1 VVYHAG
7 EYEVQARTGEFDDA
21 VQVASAIRSFVPP
34 PLARFLT
41 TQRWV
46 MVGAADLAGLVW
58 ASALCGPAGFIQAAA
73 GTTIAIQAR
82 PSHGDPL
89 EQLGS
94 PVPAG
99 LLAIDLAR
107 RMRARINGTLRR
119 RDTGFTLDVEQA
131 YPNCMKYIQRREFA
145 PGQPGSA
152 AGDGAPGPVTTA
164 DRLSVQD
171 TAVVRAADTMF
182 IATTAPAGS
191 DVSHR
196 GGQPGFIEV
205 TGPATVRFPDYA
217 GNSMFNTL
225 GNLHL
230 DQRAGLLIPDFGT
243 GDLLHL
249 SGTASVDFDPP
260 PDGQHPGAR
269 RIITVTA
276 SRVVRR
282 AAALPFR
289 YGRAEYSPFLPR
301 GPRAHTPD

>member
-1 VVYHAG
+1 MVYHAG

-21 VQVASAIRSFVPP
+21 AQIASAIRPFVPP

-41 TQRWV
+41 TQPWI
-46 MVGAADLAGLVW
+46 MLGAADPAGLVW
-58 ASALCGPAGFIQAAA
+58 ATALHGPPGFVQAADQ
-73 GTTIAIQAR
+73 TTIRIETL
-82 PSHGDPL
+82 PPPGDPL
-89 EQLGS
+89 QELGS
-94 PVPAG
+94 PAPAG

-119 RDTGFTLDVEQA
+119 RETGFTLDVEQA

-145 PGQPGSA
+145 PAPEAGSGGPA
-152 AGDGAPGPVTTA
+152 ATA
-164 DRLSVQD
+164 SYLSDED
-171 TAVVRAADTMF
+171 TALVRAADTMF

-196 GGQPGFIEV
+196 GGPPGFIEI
-205 TGPATVRFPDYA
+205 TGPGTVRFADYA

-230 DQRAGLLIPDFGT
+230 DERAGLLIPDFET

-249 SGTASVDFDPP
+249 SGSASVDFDPA
-260 PDGQHPGAR
+260 PDRQHPGAR
-269 RIITVTA
+269 RIVTVTA
-276 SRVVRR
+276 NRVVRR

-289 YGRAEYSPFLPR
+289 YRPAEYSPFLPR
-301 GPRAHTPD
+301 DTTI

>member
-7 EYEVQARTGEFDDA
+7 EHEVQARTGEFDDA
-21 VQVASAIRSFVPP
+21 VRVASVIRTFVPP
-34 PLARFLT
+34 PLARFLA
-41 TQRWV
+41 TQPWV
-46 MVGAADLAGLVW
+46 MVGAADPAGQVW
-58 ASALCGPAGFIQAAA
+58 ATVLYGPAGFIQAADE
-73 GTTIAIQAR
+73 TTIGIEALPPR
-82 PSHGDPL
+82 GDPL
-89 EQLGS
+89 EQLSS

-99 LLAIDLAR
+99 LLAIDFAR
-107 RMRARINGTLRR
+107 RMRARINGMLRR
-119 RDTGFTLDVEQA
+119 RETGFTLDVEQA

-145 PGQPGSA
+145 Q
-152 AGDGAPGPVTTA
+152 GDPGPAGSDGLPGPITIV
-164 DRLSVQD
+164 DHLSAQD
-171 TAVVRAADTMF
+171 SALVGAADTMF

-196 GGQPGFIEV
+196 GGQPGFIEI
-205 TGPATVRFPDYA
+205 TGPGTVRFADYP

-249 SGTASVDFDPP
+249 TGSASVDFDPP
-260 PDGQHPGAR
+260 PDHRHPGAR
-269 RIITVTA
+269 RIITVAA

-289 YGRAEYSPFLPR
+289 YGKVEYSPFLPR
-301 GPRAHTPD
+301 RPGTS

>member
-1 VVYHAG
+1 MVYHAG

-21 VQVASAIRSFVPP
+21 MQVASAIRSFVPP

-41 TQRWV
+41 TQPWV
-46 MVGAADLAGLVW
+46 LVGAADPAGPVW
-58 ASALCGPAGFIQAAA
+58 ATVLCGPAGFIRAADGA
-73 GTTIAIQAR
+73 TILIEALPPR
-82 PSHGDPL
+82 GDPL
-89 EQLGS
+89 EQLSS

-107 RMRARINGTLRR
+107 RMRARINGMLRR
-119 RDTGFTLDVEQA
+119 RATGFTLNVEQA
-131 YPNCMKYIQRREFA
+131 YANCMKYIQRREFA
-145 PGQPGSA
+145 Q
-152 AGDGAPGPVTTA
+152 GDPGPAGSGGLPGPAIMA
-164 DRLSVQD
+164 DHLSAQD
-171 TAVVRAADTMF
+171 TALVRAADTMF

-196 GGQPGFIEV
+196 GGRPGFIEI
-205 TGPATVRFPDYA
+205 TGPATVRFADYP

-249 SGTASVDFDPP
+249 SGSASVDFEPP
-260 PDGQHPGAR
+260 PDHRHPGAR

-282 AAALPFR
+282 AAILPFR
-289 YGRAEYSPFLPR
+289 YGEAEYSPFLPQQP
-301 GPRAHTPD
+301 GAS

>member
-7 EYEVQARTGEFDDA
+7 EYEVQARTGEFNDA
-21 VQVASAIRSFVPP
+21 MQVASAIRPFVPP

-41 TQRWV
+41 TQPWI
-46 MVGAADLAGLVW
+46 MIGAADPAGRVW
-58 ASALCGPAGFIQAAA
+58 ATALCGPPGFTRAADGA
-73 GTTIAIQAR
+73 TILIEALPPR
-82 PSHGDPL
+82 GDPL
-89 EQLGS
+89 EQLS
-94 PVPAG
+94 SAVPAG
-99 LLAIDLAR
+99 LLAIDLGR

-119 RDTGFTLDVEQA
+119 RETGFALDVEQA
-131 YPNCMKYIQRREFA
+131 YPNCMKYIQRREFT
-145 PGQPGSA
+145 PGDSRPAGS
-152 AGDGAPGPVTTA
+152 GGPPGPATTA
-164 DRLSVQD
+164 DHLSSQD
-171 TAVVRAADTMF
+171 ITLVRAADTMF

-196 GGQPGFIEV
+196 GGPPGFIEII
-205 TGPATVRFPDYA
+205 GPAAVRFADYP

-230 DQRAGLLIPDFGT
+230 DQRAGLLIPDLGT

-249 SGTASVDFDPP
+249 SGSASVDFDPA
-260 PDGQHPGAR
+260 PDQRHPGAR

-289 YGRAEYSPFLPR
+289 FGTAEYSPFLPQR
-301 GPRAHTPD
+301 PGAA

>member
-7 EYEVQARTGEFDDA
+7 EHEVQARTGEFNEA
-21 VQVASAIRSFVPP
+21 MQVASAIRPFVPP

-41 TQRWV
+41 TQAWI
-46 MVGAADLAGLVW
+46 MVGAADPAGRVW
-58 ASALCGPAGFIQAAA
+58 ATALCGPPGFIRASDGA
-73 GTTIAIQAR
+73 TILIEALPPR
-82 PSHGDPL
+82 GDPL
-89 EQLGS
+89 EQLS
-94 PVPAG
+94 SAVPAG

-119 RDTGFTLDVEQA
+119 RETGFTLDVEQA

-145 PGQPGSA
+145 D
-152 AGDGAPGPVTTA
+152 GDPGPVGSDALPGRPTMA
-164 DRLSVQD
+164 DHLSAQD
-171 TAVVRAADTMF
+171 VALVRAADTMF

-196 GGQPGFIEV
+196 GGQPGFIEL
-205 TGPATVRFPDYA
+205 TGPATVRFADYR

-249 SGTASVDFDPP
+249 SGSASVDFEPP
-260 PDGQHPGAR
+260 PDHRHPGAR
-269 RIITVTA
+269 RIVTVTA
-276 SRVVRR
+276 SHIVRR

-289 YGRAEYSPFLPR
+289 YGEAEYSPFLPQR
-301 GPRAHTPD
+301 PGAS

>member
-1 VVYHAG
+1 VTYHGG
-7 EYEVQARTGEFDDA
+7 EYEVQTRTGEFDDA
-21 VQVASAIRSFVPP
+21 VRVASAIRPFVPP

-46 MVGAADLAGLVW
+46 MVGAADPAGLVW
-58 ASALCGPAGFIQAAA
+58 ATVLYGPAGFIQAADE
-73 GTTIAIQAR
+73 TTIGIEALPPR
-82 PSHGDPL
+82 GDPL
-89 EQLGS
+89 EQLSS

-119 RDTGFTLDVEQA
+119 RETGVILDVEQA
-131 YPNCMKYIQRREFA
+131 YANCMKYIQRREFA
-145 PGQPGSA
+145 PG
-152 AGDGAPGPVTTA
+152 DPGPAGPTTTA
-164 DRLSVQD
+164 DHLSTQD
-171 TAVVRAADTMF
+171 IALVRAADTMF

-196 GGQPGFIEV
+196 GGQPGFIEIA
-205 TGPATVRFPDYA
+205 GRATVRFADYP

-249 SGTASVDFDPP
+249 SGSASVDFDPP
-260 PDGQHPGAR
+260 PDHQHPGAR

-276 SRVVRR
+276 SRIVRR
-282 AAALPFR
+282 AAALPYR
-289 YGRAEYSPFLPR
+289 YGQAEYSPFLPR
-301 GPRAHTPD
+301 RPGPV

>member
-1 VVYHAG
+1 VAYHAG
-7 EYEVQARTGEFDDA
+7 EYEVQARTGEFNDA
-21 VQVASAIRSFVPP
+21 MQVASAIRSFVPP

-41 TQRWV
+41 TQPWV
-46 MVGAADLAGLVW
+46 MVGAADPAGPVW
-58 ASALCGPAGFIQAAA
+58 ATVLYGPVGFIQAAGQA
-73 GTTIAIQAR
+73 TILIEALPR
-82 PSHGDPL
+82 RGDPL
-89 EQLGS
+89 EHLGS

-119 RDTGFTLDVEQA
+119 RETGFTLEVEQA
-131 YPNCMKYIQRREFA
+131 YANCMKYIQRREFA
-145 PGQPGSA
+145 QVDPDLPSPAGSDA
-152 AGDGAPGPVTTA
+152 LPGPATTA
-164 DRLSVQD
+164 DHLSAQD
-171 TAVVRAADTMF
+171 TALVRAADTMF

-196 GGQPGFIEV
+196 GGQPGFIEI
-205 TGPATVRFPDYA
+205 TGPATVRFADYP

-230 DQRAGLLIPDFGT
+230 DERAGLLIPDFGT

-249 SGTASVDFDPP
+249 SGSASVDFDPP
-260 PDGQHPGAR
+260 PDHRHPGAR

-282 AAALPFR
+282 AAALPFS
-289 YGRAEYSPFLPR
+289 YGKAEYSPFLPR
-301 GPRAHTPD
+301 RPGTS